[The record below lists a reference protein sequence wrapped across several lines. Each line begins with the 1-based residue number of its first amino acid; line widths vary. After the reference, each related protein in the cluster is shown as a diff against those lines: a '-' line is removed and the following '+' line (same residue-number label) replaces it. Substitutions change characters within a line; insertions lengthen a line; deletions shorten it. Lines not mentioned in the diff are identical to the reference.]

1 MLRLRGRPHPQHT
14 LPARAPYPPGVP
26 REGFGP
32 PAELPYFLSENPA
45 SCEPARR
52 LCAEN
57 RTMTLR
63 ARLVAGLVVLM
74 TVGLAIFGV
83 TMYEL
88 YSRSQYNQLTSE
100 LQSSVPPVTRELS
113 RAAGVYLPN
122 PGQGAQPGNHGAGT
136 TGYAPGSTP
145 GGAVEGGP
153 PPGAPSGGGQVLVT
167 PGTYGELVN
176 KSGKILSYVPSSP
189 QPRFSAAVL
198 ATSTRAQLVHVG
210 SLSGGTEWLASIG
223 PRLSNGDRVIV
234 ALPTTQVTSSLHH
247 LIVIEVAG
255 AVGVL
260 LVLSAGSGLM

>member
-74 TVGLAIFGV
+74 TLGLAIFGV

-88 YSRSQYNQLTSE
+88 YSRSQYDQLTSE
-100 LQSSVPPVTRELS
+100 LQSSVPLVTRELS
-113 RAAGVYLPN
+113 RAAGVYIPVG
-122 PGQGAQPGNHGAGT
+122 GQGGGSGGNGAGDN
-136 TGYAPGSTP
+136 TGAAP

-153 PPGAPSGGGQVLVT
+153 PSGGGPGGPQVLVT

-176 KSGKILSYVPSSP
+176 EAGKVLSYV
-189 QPRFSAAVL
+189 Q
-198 ATSTRAQLVHVG
+198 
-210 SLSGGTEWLASIG
+210 
-223 PRLSNGDRVIV
+223 
-234 ALPTTQVTSSLHH
+234 QVS
-247 LIVIEVAG
+247 
-255 AVGVL
+255 
-260 LVLSAGSGLM
+260 